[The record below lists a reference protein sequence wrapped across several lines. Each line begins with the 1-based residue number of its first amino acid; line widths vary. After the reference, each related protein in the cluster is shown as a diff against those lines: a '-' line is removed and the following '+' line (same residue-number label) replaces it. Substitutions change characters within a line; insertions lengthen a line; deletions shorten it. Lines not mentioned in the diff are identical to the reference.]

1 MRSAITTTNARPAA
15 CHGLPRTSGTCRR
28 SFRSRPFGAG
38 GTIGGGVSYAHHIN
52 TGPHPVMGY
61 HELLV
66 HVAGHLEADLS
77 ELGVFPDLTVRL
89 TLYHHINTG
98 P

>member
-1 MRSAITTTNARPAA
+1 
-15 CHGLPRTSGTCRR
+15 
-28 SFRSRPFGAG
+28 
-38 GTIGGGVSYAHHIN
+38 
-52 TGPHPVMGY
+52 MGY